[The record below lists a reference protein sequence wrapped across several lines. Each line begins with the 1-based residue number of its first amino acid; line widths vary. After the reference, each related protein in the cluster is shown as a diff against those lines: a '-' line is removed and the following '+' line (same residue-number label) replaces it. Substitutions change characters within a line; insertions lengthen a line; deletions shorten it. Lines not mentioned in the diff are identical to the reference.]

1 MATPDRGGP
10 RTSTPVSPA
19 ATACTERVKGE
30 IGLGG
35 GGSMLDAAK
44 MIAVLVTNEE
54 KQNDHNKEEAG
65 NHRHRSRR

>member
-1 MATPDRGGP
+1 
-10 RTSTPVSPA
+10 
-19 ATACTERVKGE
+19 
-30 IGLGG
+30 
-35 GGSMLDAAK
+35 MLDAAK